1 MRSIE
6 ERDRVRSRLGAV
18 TGGREPE
25 VVAELDDAERTPEW
39 LDLEPEQRRQSS
51 WLPDRLRAARFDPGR
66 PGAVTLGLVGI
77 AVVVIAGVAFL
88 LQRPQS
94 NAVPALPAVSPSSTA
109 ARMASATPSVL
120 FVCVHN
126 AGRSQMAAGF
136 LTALAEDRIEVRS
149 AGTAPAEH
157 VNPAAVEAM
166 KEVGIDI
173 TTATPKVLTVNMAQR
188 LIDGDQVLVGVAS
201 TDGGPP
207 VLGSGTVSS
216 GTATTPGPTNRGKV
230 NLNSATEA
238 ELDALPGVGPVTA
251 AAIVA
256 WRSVNGRFTDVE
268 QLGEVEGI
276 GPARLAKLREL
287 VTI

>member
-109 ARMASATPSVL
+109 AVSASASAETPPAPAIIVVSVVGL
-120 FVCVHN
+120 VHTN
-126 AGRSQMAAGF
+126 GLVRLPEGSRIADAIAAAGGARDGAD
-136 LTALAEDRIEVRS
+136 LLS
-149 AGTAPAEH
+149 
-157 VNPAAVEAM
+157 
-166 KEVGIDI
+166 
-173 TTATPKVLTVNMAQR
+173 LNMAQR

-201 TDGGPP
+201 IDGGPP

-216 GTATTPGPTNRGKV
+216 GTVTTPGPTNRGKV

>member
-25 VVAELDDAERTPEW
+25 VVPEIVPEFDDGERTPEW
-39 LDLEPEQRRQSS
+39 LDVEPELRRQPS
-51 WLPDRLRAARFDPGR
+51 WLPDRLRGARFDPGR
-66 PGAVTLGLVGI
+66 PGAVTLALVGV
-77 AVVVIAGVAFL
+77 AVLVVAGVAFL

-94 NAVPALPAVSPSSTA
+94 NAVPALPAVSTTVA
-109 ARMASATPSVL
+109 A
-120 FVCVHN
+120 
-126 AGRSQMAAGF
+126 
-136 LTALAEDRIEVRS
+136 S
-149 AGTAPAEH
+149 AGTSTPPEPTLIVVSVVGLVHTNGLVRLPEGSRIADAI
-157 VNPAAVEAM
+157 AAAGGAREGA
-166 KEVGIDI
+166 D
-173 TTATPKVLTVNMAQR
+173 LLSLNMAQR

-216 GTATTPGPTNRGKV
+216 GTPATPGPTSRGKV

-238 ELDALPGVGPVTA
+238 ELDGLPGVGPVTA

>member
-25 VVAELDDAERTPEW
+25 VVADLDDAERTPEW
-39 LDLEPEQRRQSS
+39 LDLGPEPRGRSS
-51 WLPDRLRAARFDPGR
+51 WLPERLRGARFDPGR
-66 PGAVTLGLVGI
+66 PGAVTLALVGVV
-77 AVVVIAGVAFL
+77 VVVIVGVVFL
-88 LQRPQS
+88 LERPQQ
-94 NAVPALPAVSPSSTA
+94 NAVPALPAVSASVSASPVETSTPPAPAMIVVSVVGLVHTNGLVRLPEGSRIADAITA
-109 ARMASATPSVL
+109 AGGAQEGADLLSL
-120 FVCVHN
+120 
-126 AGRSQMAAGF
+126 
-136 LTALAEDRIEVRS
+136 
-149 AGTAPAEH
+149 
-157 VNPAAVEAM
+157 
-166 KEVGIDI
+166 
-173 TTATPKVLTVNMAQR
+173 NMAQR
-188 LIDGDQVLVGVAS
+188 LMDGDQVLVGVAS

-216 GTATTPGPTNRGKV
+216 GTAAAPGPASRGKV
-230 NLNSATEA
+230 NLNSATEE